1 MVNFDLS
8 CTAHVA
14 NFDLCIRALKTH
26 FSPTDGVVKLVG
38 DYYGASRAT
47 IIILAR
53 RTNPIIVLGRRT
65 NIIALERN
73 LTQHTM
79 LERES
84 V

>member
-38 DYYGASRAT
+38 VT
-47 IIILAR
+47 IIMVPHELQLSYLRDAQ
-53 RTNPIIVLGRRT
+53 TQLSYLGDAQ
-65 NIIALERN
+65 I
-73 LTQHTM
+73 
-79 LERES
+79 
-84 V
+84 